1 MGDILFKDD
10 ITPIE
15 EEIQGKL
22 KEALAVGKFFVTITN
37 IDKKEPDKL
46 RHFFIVE
53 DFPTEDIPATLNH
66 YKENIPKVLKKNKKW
81 E

>member
-1 MGDILFKDD
+1 MSDMLFEDNTTIGKEVQD
-10 ITPIE
+10 
-15 EEIQGKL
+15 KL
-22 KEALAVGKFFVTITN
+22 KEAFGVGKFFIMITN
-37 IDKKEPDKL
+37 VDKKTPDKL

-66 YKENIPKVLKKNKKW
+66 YRENIPAVLKKNKKW